1 MRRTCAALY
10 RPFSSKQKQISVD
23 KVKKSRFL
31 EFAITGDLYRIDVG
45 FLLMRPP
52 IIEDLTETEMKRRIL
67 LHRFKKANDLYPK
80 VEESLFDF
88 PMKDPLEDIKTKDP
102 TYRITHELRRADGSY
117 QRYHRF
123 SRDINH
129 IDLEERDLQSIQ
141 TYPKHSVYMLVKD
154 SKGKWGI
161 PHKILDQ
168 EVTFGLDV
176 DRLKYKILGMEISTV
191 NMDNY
196 PSFCFQEK
204 ISEEELAE
212 NRLLSKA
219 KGKKIYGF
227 KVILNTGHI
236 NDHVLKHYEDFHW
249 VPKVKFR
256 DYLDKENYERVI
268 HCLTN

>member
-1 MRRTCAALY
+1 MRRTWPALY
-10 RPFSSKQKQISVD
+10 RSFSSKQKQISVE

-52 IIEDLTETEMKRRIL
+52 IIDDVTETEMKRRIL

-80 VEESLFDF
+80 LDDSLFDF
-88 PMKDPLEDIKTKDP
+88 PLRDPLEDLKSKEP
-102 TYRITHELRRADGSY
+102 TYRITHELREPGGGY

-129 IDLEERDLQSIQ
+129 IDLEEKDLQSIQ
-141 TYPKHSVYMLVKD
+141 VYPKHSVYMLVKD
-154 SKGKWGI
+154 KKGKWGI
-161 PHKILDQ
+161 PHKVLDH

-176 DRLKYKILGMEISTV
+176 DRLKYKIFGMDISMA
-191 NMDNY
+191 NIDNY
-196 PSFCFQEK
+196 PSFCFVDK
-204 ISEEELAE
+204 IPEEELAE
-212 NRLLSKA
+212 NRLLSKT

-227 KVILNTGHI
+227 KVILNTGYI
-236 NDHVLKHYEDFHW
+236 NEQVLKHYQDFHW

-256 DYLDKENYERVI
+256 EYLDKENYERVI